1 VTPVA
6 TSSATRLFTRGSH
19 ARSLAEHLEVHGAAP
34 VLGRNEGPV
43 LIDWV
48 DRAELRGRGGAAFP
62 TATKLAAVV
71 DAGRRSLVVANGAEG
86 EPASAKD
93 RRLLEWSPHLVL
105 DGALLAAQTVRADEV
120 ILCVRHDAVK
130 ALESAGAAIAEREAA
145 GMVPVPV
152 RLVVTPS
159 SYLAGEESALVRF
172 LNGGPAKPTFVPP
185 RPFER
190 GVARRP
196 TLVQNLETLAH
207 LALIARHGPEWF
219 REAGTAREPGTALVT
234 LSGAVSEPGVYEIG
248 LGTSLRELLVAAGGA
263 TDPVRAVLVGGY
275 FGTWLGLGAARDL
288 ILHDE
293 HLRPLGSGLGSGVIA
308 ILPMGACGVAE
319 SARVLDY
326 LAVEAA
332 GQCGPCTHGLDAM
345 AGAFVQMAQGQAS
358 AEVEEDVERWSEMV
372 HGRGACHHPNGAV
385 RFALSALKVFAEE
398 FAEHRRSGPCPNCR
412 APALLPVPVDN
423 RRRR

>member
-1 VTPVA
+1 VTGAA
-6 TSSATRLFTRGSH
+6 TTSRARLLGHSPL
-19 ARSLAEHLEVHGAAP
+19 RSLAEHLEVHGEAP
-34 VLGRNEGPV
+34 VLGRGEGPE

-48 DRAELRGRGGAAFP
+48 ARADLRGRGGAAFP
-62 TATKLAAVV
+62 TATKLAAVA
-71 DAGRRSLVVANGAEG
+71 DAGRRSIVVANGAEG

-105 DGALLAAQTVRADEV
+105 DGALLAAQAVQSGEV
-120 ILCVRHDAVK
+120 ILCVRHGAVE
-130 ALESAGAAIAEREAA
+130 ALESARTALAEREAA

-152 RLVVTPS
+152 QLVVTPNT
-159 SYLAGEESALVRF
+159 YLAGEESALVRI

-219 REAGTAREPGTALVT
+219 REAGTAHEPGTALVT
-234 LSGAVSEPGVYEIG
+234 LSGAVSAPGVYEIG
-248 LGTSLRELLVAAGGA
+248 LGTSLRDLLVAAGSA
-263 TDPVRAVLVGGY
+263 TAPVRAVLVGGY
-275 FGTWLGLGAARDL
+275 FGSWLELGVARDVV
-288 ILHDE
+288 LHEE
-293 HLRPLGSGLGSGVIA
+293 HLRPLGGGLGSGVIA
-308 ILPMGACGVAE
+308 ILPEGACGVAE

-332 GQCGPCTHGLDAM
+332 GQCGPCTHGLDAI
-345 AGAFVQMAQGQAS
+345 AGAFAQMAHGQAS

-372 HGRGACHHPNGAV
+372 QGRGACHHPNGAV
-385 RFALSALKVFAEE
+385 RFALSALRVFAEE
-398 FAEHRRSGPCPNCR
+398 FAEHRRSGTCPSCR
-412 APALLPVPVDN
+412 SPSVLPVPIEGGK
-423 RRRR
+423 RR

>member
-1 VTPVA
+1 
-6 TSSATRLFTRGSH
+6 
-19 ARSLAEHLEVHGAAP
+19 
-34 VLGRNEGPV
+34 
-43 LIDWV
+43 
-48 DRAELRGRGGAAFP
+48 
-62 TATKLAAVV
+62 
-71 DAGRRSLVVANGAEG
+71 LVVANGAEG

-105 DGALLAAQTVRADEV
+105 DGALLAAQATRAEEV
-120 ILCVRHDAVK
+120 ILCVRHGAVE

-145 GMVPVPV
+145 GMVVPV

-219 REAGTAREPGTALVT
+219 REAGTTREPGTALVT
-234 LSGAVSEPGVYEIG
+234 LSGAVGTPGVYEIG

-263 TDPVRAVLVGGY
+263 TDLVRAVLVGGY
-275 FGTWLGLGAARDL
+275 FGTWLEVGAARDL

-308 ILPMGACGVAE
+308 ILPVGACGVAE
-319 SARVLDY
+319 SARVLHY

-332 GQCGPCTHGLDAM
+332 SQCGPCTHGLDAM
-345 AGAFVQMAQGQAS
+345 AGAFVQMAHGHAS
-358 AEVEEDVERWSEMV
+358 AGVEEDVERWSEMV
-372 HGRGACHHPNGAV
+372 YGRGACHHPNGAV
-385 RFALSALKVFAEE
+385 RFALSALKVFAQE
-398 FAEHRRSGPCPNCR
+398 FAEHRRSGPCRNCHE
-412 APALLPVPVDN
+412 PAMLPVPVDS